1 MSILDRDHCICQD
14 CHKKGIH
21 STYFPINTINDLEE
35 YFPNALFNG
44 KKLSDYLEDCDWTNN
59 IRTPIRTLSKHI
71 ADNIFFSSFETYD
84 IWTHYDFISECEISE
99 INYRKAIDNCLQM
112 NYNDILISGRMFAF
126 SVV

>member
-1 MSILDRDHCICQD
+1 MEYCSLLQEDQWKVKCMSILDRDHCICQD

-71 ADNIFFSSFETYD
+71 ADNIFFSSFETYGH
-84 IWTHYDFISECEISE
+84 IMTLFQNVKYQKSITGKPLTIV
-99 INYRKAIDNCLQM
+99 YK
-112 NYNDILISGRMFAF
+112 
-126 SVV
+126 